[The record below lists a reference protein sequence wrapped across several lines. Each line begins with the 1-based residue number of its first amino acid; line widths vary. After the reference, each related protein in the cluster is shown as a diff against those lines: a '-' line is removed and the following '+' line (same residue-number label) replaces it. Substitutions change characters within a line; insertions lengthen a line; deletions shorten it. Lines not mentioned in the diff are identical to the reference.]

1 MTITANPNYAP
12 YGYCHH
18 GLPNGECDYGGC
30 DEFLSLKREEE
41 AEFGLGG
48 ERLWATEKQMNYV
61 RLLVS
66 KKDITSLSDERK
78 ALVAKVAEIASRP
91 HVSAK
96 GDDAYNVIDLLKDLP
111 DLVTE
116 EVVDGATP
124 KQIGF
129 IKSLLRRKAHDLGEV
144 DLTTLTKKTASD
156 LIKVLNDLQDKG
168 TTA

>member
-1 MTITANPNYAP
+1 MTSTLNSNHAP

-30 DEFLSLKREEE
+30 DEFWSHKREEE

-61 RLLVS
+61 RLLIA
-66 KKDITSLSDERK
+66 KKDITSLDDERK
-78 ALVAKVAEIASRP
+78 ALVAKVAEIASRKDM
-91 HVSAK
+91 VAK
-96 GDDAYNVIDLLKDLP
+96 GDDAHNVIYFLKDLP
-111 DLVTE
+111 DLATA
-116 EVVDGATP
+116 VVEDGATP

-129 IKSLLRRKAHDLGEV
+129 IKSLLKRKAHELGEV

-156 LIKVLNDLQDKG
+156 LIGELNKLQDKG
-168 TTA
+168 ETA